1 MNMKIM
7 IIGSMKFAKD
17 MVQLKNDLEK
27 LGHIAHFPIG
37 TENHLT
43 DNTFVDRLE
52 DNLQW
57 VVKEDIM
64 RKNFQQV
71 ADADAVLVVNKTRND
86 IDGYI
91 GISALMEMAIAHFL
105 NKKIFLLNQ
114 YPPFEEHRWAQ
125 EVAIMQPTIINNKLE
140 EIK

>member
-43 DNTFVDRLE
+43 DSTFVDRLE

-57 VVKEDIM
+57 VIKEDIM
-64 RKNFQQV
+64 RRNFQQV
-71 ADADAVLVVNKTRND
+71 ADADAVLVVNKRRND
-86 IDGYI
+86 IEGYI
-91 GISALMEMAIAHFL
+91 GISALMEMGLAHYL
-105 NKKIFLLNQ
+105 DKKIFLLNP
-114 YPPFEEHRWAQ
+114 YPSFEEHRWAQ